1 MARITVVGAGV
12 VGVWQA
18 ATLAGRGHD
27 VRLIERSSEPF
38 AQAASRLAGAML
50 APFCEAEAAEPIVR
64 DMGLRSLD
72 VWRERYPGLRQCGSL
87 VVAQPRDQGELT
99 RFARMTEGFEEID
112 GARIAELEP
121 ALAGR
126 YERGLFYPREAHV
139 EPVAAMSAVL
149 AMARDAGVREVFGE
163 FFAEADQSAGSAA
176 DPDGYVVDCRGLG
189 AGGELSGLRGVRGEM
204 LVIATDEISLTRPVR
219 LLHPRYPLY
228 AVPWRGGRFM
238 IGATVI
244 ESAEDGAVS
253 VRSALELLGMA
264 YTLHPAFG
272 EARIIEF
279 TAGVRPAFSDNIPRI
294 VVRGR
299 TIHVNGLYRHGYLV
313 SPALAQAVADYIER
327 GVAVDELFVFE

>member
-1 MARITVVGAGV
+1 MARITVAGAGV
-12 VGVWQA
+12 VGLWQA
-18 ATLAGRGHD
+18 ATLAGRGHE
-27 VRLIERSSEPF
+27 VRLVERSPEPF

-72 VWRERYPGLRQCGSL
+72 VWRERYADLRQCGSL
-87 VVAQPRDQGELT
+87 VVAQPRDQAELT
-99 RFARMTEGFEEID
+99 RFARMTEGFEEVD

-139 EPVAAMSAVL
+139 EPAAAMASVL
-149 AMARDAGVREVFGE
+149 GAARDAGASAVFGE
-163 FFAEADQSAGSAA
+163 SFDEAEHFA

-189 AGGELSGLRGVRGEM
+189 AGGVLPGLRGVRGEM
-204 LVIATDEISLTRPVR
+204 LVIATEEISLNRPVR
-219 LLHPRYPLY
+219 LLHPRFPLY
-228 AVPWRGGRFM
+228 AVPWSGGRFM
-238 IGATVI
+238 IGATVL

-279 TAGVRPAFSDNIPRI
+279 AAGVRPAFFDNIPRI
-294 VVRGR
+294 IVRGR

-313 SPALAQAVADYIER
+313 SPALAQFVADYIEK
-327 GVAVDELFVFE
+327 GIAVDGLFVFE